1 VYRGARRH
9 GDHRGPGKADGSR
22 WIQLATD
29 MLGDTMRHERKQGK
43 IWEDNLMNWVYFHTA
58 MFGEMRGYWPSLSL
72 SWATSAVWTCGTSA
86 AELQVGIFHCGLQ
99 CVQLNP
105 TLRSFICYPPF
116 TCSKTEKTTA
126 IHSQAS
132 ANETRSRKMAC
143 KTPWQ
148 ADPVIVA
155 WIVTPVGSSGRKQDS
170 YCSSIC
176 TWHFDKAVLAVATCG
191 NCVLIAS
198 AYWRALSKTLQ
209 KHVEITT
216 KAHLSFQNPPIA

>member
-1 VYRGARRH
+1 
-9 GDHRGPGKADGSR
+9 
-22 WIQLATD
+22 
-29 MLGDTMRHERKQGK
+29 MRHERKQGK

-86 AELQVGIFHCGLQ
+86 AE
-99 CVQLNP
+99 NP

-170 YCSSIC
+170 CCSSIC

>member
-1 VYRGARRH
+1 MYRGALGGTGII

-22 WIQLATD
+22 WIQ
-29 MLGDTMRHERKQGK
+29 LGDTMRHERKQGK
-43 IWEDNLMNWVYFHTA
+43 IWEDNLMN
-58 MFGEMRGYWPSLSL
+58 
-72 SWATSAVWTCGTSA
+72 CGTSA
-86 AELQVGIFHCGLQ
+86 AELQVGIFH

-155 WIVTPVGSSGRKQDS
+155 WIFTPVGSSGRKQDS

-209 KHVEITT
+209 KRVEITT